1 MKVSLLFIMA
11 SLLTWGVG
19 EGMFFI
25 FQPIYLQE
33 LGADTMTIAGIFS
46 AFGMAMMAAH
56 IPAGYLSDR
65 FGRRPLL
72 IAAWMFGMV
81 ATWIMAL
88 ARSLPFF
95 VIGMLLYG
103 LTAFVSSPLNS
114 YVTAARGKLSPARA
128 MTLTSAAFNVG
139 AILGPV
145 LGGWIGEHL
154 SLRTVYLVA
163 GCIFILSTS
172 LLFFTRPQPT
182 ETQDA
187 ETPPAKLWNNRRYMG
202 FLAVV
207 FVVMFVM
214 YLPQPLTPRFLQN
227 ERGLSLTAVGT
238 IGSIGSLGNAAMNL
252 FLGSIPAWI
261 GFLLAQASAGLF
273 ALLMW
278 LGTGQEWFALGYFL
292 LGGYRAARPLIFAQ
306 IRVFIHETQMGLA
319 YGIAETVN
327 ALTVIL
333 APLLAGILY
342 TRDPLMVY
350 WVSLGLTG
358 VALVISGIVS
368 PRRKTPLPVPIPV
381 DIHHPPME

>member
-1 MKVSLLFIMA
+1 M
-11 SLLTWGVG
+11 
-19 EGMFFI
+19 
-25 FQPIYLQE
+25 
-33 LGADTMTIAGIFS
+33 
-46 AFGMAMMAAH
+46 
-56 IPAGYLSDR
+56 LSS
-65 FGRRPLL
+65 F
-72 IAAWMFGMV
+72 
-81 ATWIMAL
+81 
-88 ARSLPFF
+88 
-95 VIGMLLYG
+95 
-103 LTAFVSSPLNS
+103 
-114 YVTAARGKLSPARA
+114 
-128 MTLTSAAFNVG
+128 
-139 AILGPV
+139 
-145 LGGWIGEHL
+145 
-154 SLRTVYLVA
+154 
-163 GCIFILSTS
+163 
-172 LLFFTRPQPT
+172 
-182 ETQDA
+182 
-187 ETPPAKLWNNRRYMG
+187 
-202 FLAVV
+202 
-207 FVVMFVM
+207 
-214 YLPQPLTPRFLQN
+214 
-227 ERGLSLTAVGT
+227 T

-350 WVSLGLTG
+350 CVSLALTG

-368 PRRKTPLPVPIPV
+368 PRRKTDLPVPIPV